1 MTDSNT
7 DDETKNIAKTIDTYD
22 KTADWYADKWA
33 DTAIMKDEAD
43 RFLSRL
49 AGNRVLDVGCGS
61 GRDTAYFVEQ
71 GMNVTGI
78 DLSEEF
84 LDIARENIP
93 DAAFRRMDMR
103 DTGFDDNSF
112 DGIWACASVHHV
124 PKDQIQAVLNEFR
137 RILKNRGVVFI
148 AVKQGEDETM
158 VEKPHYDGGQKFFA
172 FYRVD
177 EMKQHLIDAG
187 FDIVHM
193 TVDTAPERK
202 REGVQVIARL
212 PED

>member
-1 MTDSNT
+1 
-7 DDETKNIAKTIDTYD
+7 
-22 KTADWYADKWA
+22 
-33 DTAIMKDEAD
+33 
-43 RFLSRL
+43 
-49 AGNRVLDVGCGS
+49 VLDVGCGP
-61 GRDTAYFVEQ
+61 GHDTDYFVEQ

-78 DLSEEF
+78 DLSAEF
-84 LDIARENIP
+84 LDIARGNIP

-148 AVKQGEDETM
+148 AVKQGDDETT

-177 EMKQHLIDAG
+177 EMKQHLTDAG
-187 FDIVHM
+187 FDIVY
-193 TVDTAPERK
+193 TNVDTAPERK